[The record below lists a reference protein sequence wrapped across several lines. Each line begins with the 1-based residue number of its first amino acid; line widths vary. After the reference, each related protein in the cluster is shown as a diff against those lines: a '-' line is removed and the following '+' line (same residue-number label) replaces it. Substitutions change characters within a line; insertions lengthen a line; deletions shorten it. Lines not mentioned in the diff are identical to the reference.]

1 MKLLFSLPIRS
12 QLLLITLM
20 IAIPAIAIIIFNG
33 MQLRERAVS
42 EAYALTRLT
51 AERVASEQKDTA
63 SDIEQLLVTLAQ
75 MPDVRLQNKA
85 RVQPLLL
92 QLKALNPEYVNILV
106 VDLSGKTWAAVNM
119 PPPPSLL
126 NDRRYFKNAIA
137 TGRISSGE
145 YVISKSLAK
154 PVFHFAY
161 PYRDQ
166 AGKISGAIVVA
177 LSLEKYLTVP
187 KNHHSYED
195 NNILLLDHNG
205 IILSRA
211 VAPEQVIGKRYPEKP
226 LLEMFAGPEEASYK
240 GVGSLNDERFI
251 SYRKIRLDG
260 EAIPYM
266 YVRVGVSVKTALA
279 NANRFMAKSIAIL
292 STVLLG
298 TLLLAYLIGKRSIAD
313 RISLLQH
320 ASNRIADGD
329 RQVRVSD
336 SVVGGELGALAQSFD
351 SMASKLAERERAAR
365 ESEERFKALSAA
377 SFGGIIIHDNGLVLE
392 CNDGLSDLT
401 DFSYEE
407 LIGMNGLE
415 LIAPESLDT
424 VLAHIRS
431 GYDQRYE
438 VTGLKKDGS
447 RYPLAIKGKN
457 VTYKGRDAR
466 VTEFRDITERK
477 QLENEKQLLE
487 HQFQQTQKLES
498 LGVLAGG
505 IAHDFNNILA
515 IIVGYCGLTKM
526 DYAQAENHLPE
537 IEKAAERAAALC
549 RQMLAYA
556 GKASL
561 SQAPVNTWMLVDDMV
576 SMLKTTIKHN
586 VVIKPELGIDIPL
599 IMGDAS
605 QLRQVVMNL
614 IINAAEAIGDAEGE
628 IDVKLAM
635 AEIKAEQP
643 EKDHLGFIM
652 PTGRYIRCEVT
663 DNGCGMDDETQLK
676 IFEPFYTTKFTGRGL
691 GMSAVLGIIKAHNGA
706 LQLESRLGR
715 GTTFRVYLPVQHSIS
730 ETEEIPQIT
739 ASAPWQ
745 GSGTILLAEDEVQVK
760 SVAII
765 LLKEMGFNV
774 LDAANGKEALELYQQ
789 NAADITMVM
798 TDMGMPVMNG
808 YDLFYALK
816 QLDPGLPI
824 IISSGFGEG
833 DITSKIPREEIAGVI
848 NKPYRFEQLREV
860 LRGLSKRTT
869 FSSEGFD

>member
-1 MKLLFSLPIRS
+1 MKPLFSLPIRT

-20 IAIPAIAIIIFNG
+20 IAIPAIAIILFTG
-33 MQLRERAVS
+33 MQLRERAIS

-63 SDIEQLLVTLAQ
+63 SDIEQLLVTLAHI
-75 MPDVRLQNKA
+75 PDVRQQNKA
-85 RVQPLLL
+85 KVQPLLQ

-106 VDLSGKTWAAVNM
+106 ADLSGKTWAAVNM

-166 AGKISGAIVVA
+166 SDRISGAIVVA
-177 LSLEKYLTVP
+177 LSLEKYLAVP
-187 KNHHSYED
+187 KNPRFYED
-195 NNILLLDHNG
+195 RNILLLDHNG
-205 IILSRA
+205 TILSRA
-211 VAPEQVIGKRYPEKP
+211 VEPEKVIGKKYPEKP
-226 LLEMFAGPEEASYK
+226 LLDMFAGPEEYSYK

-251 SYRKIRLDG
+251 SYCKIRLDG
-260 EAIPYM
+260 EATPYM
-266 YVRVGVSVKTALA
+266 YVRVGVPVKTALA

-292 STVLLG
+292 STVLFG

-329 RQVRVSD
+329 RQIRVSD

-351 SMASKLAERERAAR
+351 SMASKLAEREWAFR

-377 SFGGIIIHDNGLVLE
+377 SFGGIIIHDKGHILE

-401 DFSYEE
+401 GFSYEE
-407 LIGMNGLE
+407 LIAMNGLD

-424 VLAHIRS
+424 VLANIRN

-438 VTGLKKDGS
+438 VTGLKKDGA

-457 VTYKGRDAR
+457 VTYKGRDVR
-466 VTEFRDITERK
+466 VIEFRDITERK
-477 QLENEKQLLE
+477 RLENEKYLLE
-487 HQFQQTQKLES
+487 QQFQQTQKLES

-526 DYAQAENHLPE
+526 DYEQAEIHIPE
-537 IEKAAERAAALC
+537 IEKSAERAAALC

-561 SQAPVNTWMLVDDMV
+561 SQAPVNTSMLVDDMV

-586 VVIKPELGIDIPL
+586 VVIKPEFGTDIPF

-628 IDVKLAM
+628 IDIKLAQ
-635 AEIKAEQP
+635 EDIKEQS
-643 EKDHLGFIM
+643 EKDHLGMIIQA
-652 PTGRYIRCEVT
+652 GRYICFEVT
-663 DNGCGMDDETQLK
+663 DNGCGMDDETRRK

-706 LQLESRLGR
+706 LQLKSQPGH
-715 GTTFRVYLPVQHSIS
+715 GTTFRVYLPVQPSIS
-730 ETEEIPQIT
+730 ETEAPQT
-739 ASAPWQ
+739 AASAPWQ

-760 SVAII
+760 FIAKAM
-765 LLKEMGFNV
+765 LETLGFNV
-774 LDAANGKEALELYQQ
+774 LDAANGKEALELYLQ
-789 NAADITMVM
+789 NTSDITMVM

-808 YDLFYALK
+808 YDLFYKLK
-816 QLDPGLPI
+816 QLNPQLPI

-833 DITSKIPREEIAGVI
+833 DIISKIPSEEIAGLI

-860 LRGLSKRTT
+860 LRGVAKSANA
-869 FSSEGFD
+869 

>member
-1 MKLLFSLPIRS
+1 MKPLFSLPIRA

-20 IAIPAIAIIIFNG
+20 IAIPAIAIIIFTG
-33 MQLRERAVS
+33 MQLRERAVN

-75 MPDVRLQNKA
+75 MPDVRMQNKA

-92 QLKALNPEYVNILV
+92 QLKALNPEYLNILV
-106 VDLSGKTWAAVNM
+106 ADQRGKTWAAVSM

-145 YVISKSLAK
+145 YVISKSLAT

-166 AGKISGAIVVA
+166 SGKINGAIVVA
-177 LSLEKYLTVP
+177 LSLEKYLATP
-187 KNHHSYED
+187 KNSRFYED
-195 NNILLLDHNG
+195 SNILLLDHNG

-211 VAPEQVIGKRYPEKP
+211 VEPEKVIGKKYPEKP
-226 LLEMFAGPEEASYK
+226 LLEMFAGPEEYSYK

-251 SYRKIRLDG
+251 SYRKIWLEG
-260 EAIPYM
+260 EATPYM
-266 YVRVGVSVKTALA
+266 YVRVGVPVKTAMA
-279 NANRFMAKSIAIL
+279 NANRFMAKSVAIL
-292 STVLLG
+292 SAFLFG

-336 SVVGGELGALAQSFD
+336 SVVGGELGSLAQSFD
-351 SMASKLAERERAAR
+351 SMASKLAERERAIR
-365 ESEERFKALSAA
+365 ESEERFKALSEA
-377 SFGGIIIHDNGLVLE
+377 SFGGIIIHDKGLILE
-392 CNDGLSDLT
+392 CNVGLSDLT
-401 DFSYEE
+401 GFSYEE

-424 VLAHIRS
+424 VLANIRS

-438 VTGLKKDGS
+438 VTGLKTDGS

-457 VTYKGRDAR
+457 VTYKGRDVR
-466 VTEFRDITERK
+466 VIEFRDITERK
-477 QLENEKQLLE
+477 WLENEKHLLE
-487 HQFQQTQKLES
+487 KQFQQTQKLES

-515 IIVGYCGLTKM
+515 IIVGYCGLTKKN
-526 DYAQAENHLPE
+526 YENAEKHIPK
-537 IEKAAERAAALC
+537 IEQAAERAAALC
-549 RQMLAYA
+549 SQMLAYA

-561 SQAPVNTWMLVDDMV
+561 TQSQVNTWMLVDEMV
-576 SMLKTTIKHN
+576 TMLKTTLQQNI
-586 VVIKPELGIDIPL
+586 VIKLELGTDIPF

-628 IDVKLAM
+628 IYVKLAKT
-635 AEIKAEQP
+635 EISVELP
-643 EKDHLGFIM
+643 EKDHLGFII
-652 PTGRYIRCEVT
+652 PAGRYICFEVS
-663 DNGCGMDDETQLK
+663 DNGCGMDDDTRHK

-706 LQLESRLGR
+706 LQLESLPGH
-715 GTTFRVYLPVQHSIS
+715 GTTFRVYLPAQLSIL
-730 ETEEIPQIT
+730 ETEETPQT
-739 ASAPWQ
+739 KDAAPWL
-745 GSGTILLAEDEVQVK
+745 GSGTILLAEDEEQVK
-760 SVAII
+760 LIATIM
-765 LLKEMGFNV
+765 LKEMGFHV
-774 LDAANGKEALELYQQ
+774 LDAANGKEALELYLQ
-789 NAADITMVM
+789 NAADITLVV

-808 YDLFYALK
+808 YDLFYKLK
-816 QLDPGLPI
+816 QLNPQLPI

-833 DITSKIPREEIAGVI
+833 DIVSKIPSEEIAGML

-860 LRGLSKRTT
+860 LRCVVEEAKSANA
-869 FSSEGFD
+869 